1 MCGKYSKDGKQKC
14 GMNLCCSATGWCG
27 TTNLYCVNGDPKGLT
42 LPCQAGFGSCKVK
55 SGRTCGVGSG
65 STGGRT
71 IGYYQGSN
79 TRDRLCNHIYPN
91 DIVTTGYTHLYYAFA
106 SINPTSFAVTN
117 ADPGDI
123 ALYTQFTA
131 LQKKG
136 IKTWIAVGGFDFS
149 DPERATHRTWS
160 QLCSTPSN
168 RAAFIKSLLDF
179 MPKYGFQGVDLDWE
193 YPVSPDRGG
202 VPEDTQNLVL
212 LIKEMRAAFGSKYGI
227 SLTLAPD
234 YWYLRYFDAKSME
247 SSVDFFGFMA
257 YDLHG
262 PWDINQKT
270 IQPVVRGQADIREI
284 GNDTLPLWF
293 DELDASKI
301 NFGVALYGRGYTVAN
316 PSCNS
321 VGCAF
326 SGPSNPGIC
335 TNSAGAMGL
344 AEIQDLIKTKG
355 LTPNYLPD
363 LMMKE
368 ITWDDQ
374 WIGYDDAETI
384 KQKKAWADNQC
395 FGGTMAW
402 SVDFNSG
409 IGSGLKPTNTTDGTC
424 GKSNGNTVC
433 GSWSTGSCCSSSGW
447 CGTGPAYCGSGCQS
461 GDCSNG
467 GETTDGTCGSKH
479 KDTTCG
485 SWPQGGCCSASGF
498 CGSSEAYC
506 GIGCQSGCDSPAPG
520 GGGTT
525 VIGGVTSVV
534 GGTTSTTTNKITT
547 VVGGKTTV
555 INGKTTVVGGTTST
569 RFDVSTTVIG
579 GKTTVVGGITTSAP
593 STGPITTVVGGTTTV
608 IGGGGPVTTVINGT
622 TTIIGG
628 TATSSGTP
636 ANTGAPTSTNGHCTG
651 PDCHDGK
658 CTGILCASFGCSG
671 KDCFDGL
678 CTGTDCI
685 PFGCLGPNCAN
696 GVCKGLGCLNGGC
709 FGSDCEGG
717 GGGGGG
723 SGHCFGLNCISLGC
737 SGPDCGPGGIC
748 IGINCSQR
756 SCTGLGC
763 FSGTCAGSSC
773 TPFGGS
779 TGGGGKAPS
788 DGKDPENCSTS
799 SKYETCTAKYIV
811 TKSVYPD
818 QGSTATST
826 STSTTCYTITA
837 CTGSATTYTTTTQTA
852 TTIEDV
858 CAPTG
863 CGRAC
868 KAAKRNRGVV
878 PTAVPQLDSSGDI
891 DIVFDQS
898 NTTITKR
905 DIPDD
910 GSGDWTD
917 WYNALRKDANTIK
930 IVNDD
935 MTGGTQTS
943 WVRVKWGNGPQNIL
957 VEDLSGCAVV
967 IAVSRLGAFVA
978 HIWESETLKREQAE
992 FDRDVIGPLKANFNM
1007 NLDISREY
1015 FGPSTR
1021 FYIMSGSRV
1030 GVDGTSPQDLLTL
1043 DQSDSAGPKYPTKID
1058 EIKTILETYVND
1070 GSVTVFTYTRTYNQ
1084 DVLKTG
1090 SWGKAAVR
1098 FDPAQRRFPGNGL
1111 PAGSALIKVYL
1122 QSQVAMT
1129 QFWPYLQIDIW
1140 RNNVNA
1146 KEAANVALQTPAG
1159 QVSDPCGDGKL
1170 VSSETVDAGS
1180 EITDVGTEAVA
1191 GDGGAGQPFS
1201 ITWSDGKELVDGCVF
1216 KGANYAPDRSSGLI
1230 AGTLTCNKGIKMDCF
1245 RPVNN
1250 LAKNCKGASV
1260 SNCGKLGKDCNDY
1273 WQLLASC
1280 RI

>member
-202 VPEDTQNLVL
+202 VPVDTQNLVL

-424 GKSNGNTVC
+424 
-433 GSWSTGSCCSSSGW
+433 
-447 CGTGPAYCGSGCQS
+447 
-461 GDCSNG
+461 
-467 GETTDGTCGSKH
+467 
-479 KDTTCG
+479 
-485 SWPQGGCCSASGF
+485 
-498 CGSSEAYC
+498 
-506 GIGCQSGCDSPAPG
+506 
-520 GGGTT
+520 
-525 VIGGVTSVV
+525 
-534 GGTTSTTTNKITT
+534 
-547 VVGGKTTV
+547 VGGKTTV

-658 CTGILCASFGCSG
+658 CTADTIDTYRIQESSVQALVALVKTVLMAFARVLIASRSG
-671 KDCFDGL
+671 AWGQIVQMVAAVGAVVVADIVLDSIASALAVQGQTADLVAFAL
-678 CTGTDCI
+678 
-685 PFGCLGPNCAN
+685 
-696 GVCKGLGCLNGGC
+696 
-709 FGSDCEGG
+709 E
-717 GGGGGG
+717 
-723 SGHCFGLNCISLGC
+723 
-737 SGPDCGPGGIC
+737 
-748 IGINCSQR
+748 
-756 SCTGLGC
+756 
-763 FSGTCAGSSC
+763 
-773 TPFGGS
+773 S
-779 TGGGGKAPS
+779 TVRNARVLAWAASVALVQDLPARHLEDRPAEEERL

-935 MTGGTQTS
+935 MTG
-943 WVRVKWGNGPQNIL
+943 
-957 VEDLSGCAVV
+957 EDLSGCAVV